1 MKTTKKL
8 IKKKPSSVT
17 SFNLEDKLKA
27 LEIHFARMSKLIDK
41 GNSKRWDIPID
52 LEP

>member
-1 MKTTKKL
+1 MKTTKKQ
-8 IKKKPSSVT
+8 IKKQPPPVPD
-17 SFNLEDKLKA
+17 FDLESKLEA
-27 LEIHFARMSKLIDK
+27 LEIHFARMSKLIDE